1 MTTQPLRFLQDE
13 AKRLAEEN
21 RALREELSQLRDS
34 VHALSALYYL
44 SQNINR
50 HTDVL
55 GLLGQ
60 ILDSALRVLKASDG
74 TLMLVDET
82 TQELVFAVVRGEA
95 ADRLHGFRLA
105 PGTGIAGWVA
115 QNRQPQII
123 MDARHDPRFF
133 AQVDENL
140 GFRTR
145 SMVCVPIQLDDNRV
159 LGVLQVLNKTSD
171 WPFTQEDLDLL
182 LVIAQLS
189 ATAMRRAERLMD
201 SAPPPA

>member
-13 AKRLAEEN
+13 AKRLQEDN
-21 RALREELSQLRDS
+21 RTLRDELRQLRDS

-74 TLMLVDET
+74 TLMLVDEAT
-82 TQELVFAVVRGEA
+82 GELVFAVVRGEA
-95 ADRLHGFRLA
+95 ADRLRGFRLA

-145 SMVCVPIQLDDNRV
+145 SMVCVPIHDDSRV

-189 ATAMRRAERLMD
+189 ATAMRRAERLVENT
-201 SAPPPA
+201 PLTP